1 MARLVKRFGMFT
13 SKGNYMVERIAEA
26 GKKLATE
33 DGCGKNAWAFAYRD
47 RYMGSSLI
55 TVTLSRTMCLFTSKA
70 NKGLTSAMDG
80 AILYI

>member
-33 DGCGKNAWAFAYRD
+33 DGCGKNAWAFAYRELQKLSYAKD
-47 RYMGSSLI
+47 FEECTDTDVRERVYSDV
-55 TVTLSRTMCLFTSKA
+55 VTNQQVPF
-70 NKGLTSAMDG
+70 
-80 AILYI
+80 YI

>member
-33 DGCGKNAWAFAYRD
+33 DVCGRRVY
-47 RYMGSSLI
+47 
-55 TVTLSRTMCLFTSKA
+55 
-70 NKGLTSAMDG
+70 
-80 AILYI
+80 

>member
-33 DGCGKNAWAFAYRD
+33 DGCGKNAWAFAYRELRKLGYSD
-47 RYMGSSLI
+47 EFGEATDTDVRERVYEH
-55 TVTLSRTMCLFTSKA
+55 VTADYPTNNF
-70 NKGLTSAMDG
+70 
-80 AILYI
+80 YI